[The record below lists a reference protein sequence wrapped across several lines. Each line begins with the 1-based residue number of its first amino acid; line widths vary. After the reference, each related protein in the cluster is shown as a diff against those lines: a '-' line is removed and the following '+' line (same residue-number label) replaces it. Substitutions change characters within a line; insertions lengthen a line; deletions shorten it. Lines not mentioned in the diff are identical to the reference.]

1 MTTLNESKFLN
12 KQKDVCEDT
21 VAERPPPKICPTCI
35 PNPDA
40 IVPTWYEAEE
50 PFLDEQRCE
59 YVVRVNVNDNGDSY
73 DVSQMRESGKSL
85 REVLNSYKI
94 AGIYQLLR
102 FFEKEISNQVIF
114 AFADDPQKLK
124 RLLRRNRANTEQLI
138 EKVTQS
144 VTDGVFDIYSL
155 SEGLIEAYGL
165 NAEGFNPEAL
175 ELYARADDYWVSLYQ
190 TPKGGEPIWV
200 KVVIPAFIFNRIP
213 EGLAG
218 DEEESDTSGEREVI
232 IDGTKFKGK
241 IRRLKHVL
249 GVYSKYQA
257 YWWQSEKGKLA
268 FQNDPIKGSYKNSFY
283 CKIYIDK
290 INDIADEIE
299 SLIES
304 QTDFKLR
311 NRRTNRAVDKIKITF
326 KQRGNN
332 PYYIKKL
339 EVMGFSCPEYERINL
354 NSLKANK
361 RKYKAPFNN
370 ETALGYIA
378 NLNPIDSDLN
388 ARETPP
394 WLDFLVKYTYPKL
407 TLDYGNASPE
417 TSVTDGTTSILGC
430 IVDNNGGTEG
440 LRDFFFDQVI
450 STFEAIEYKW
460 NQNACKVLAGAAN
473 AARAAGDAARSGLSD
488 EQAEFQ
494 QDQILGELQEDLDKT
509 SSGGAF
515 MFAEAAIERGI
526 DDLEE
531 ELYKFEK
538 EIELQEKIDFWV
550 TQRDKA
556 DEELN
561 EIVGFWTFFFE
572 QNNWRPTDFI
582 IGLAE
587 QQAAEQ
593 AAIDADIAE
602 QEAQAAAV
610 EAERLQDQYEVD
622 AFAADVFGG
631 PIPTKPDS
639 EIVDLSFEAMNLPE
653 DLGSSSLLDEGTG
666 ALSELNIPESVTNA
680 VENFLSGD
688 LEQKIQYALTIVSQG
703 NSIAATAFPDTGKAD
718 SLQRN
723 KTFSIENI
731 DKLNKELQELQE
743 STARSRAREERKAEN
758 EQRRNNKDEARFK
771 RKETKQ
777 VNKEADGILSGRK
790 ARKQN
795 REQRRKDNKFYRAD
809 ARAARTE
816 RRQSR
821 GAERGENPFIAYGR
835 EAALKGFDFENSLIS
850 LFLNEE
856 EFSNYGLSG
865 FNLSRIG
872 GKRKKGE
879 GAKQRLKNFFDN
891 FGICGFNKLL
901 EKAIK
906 CLLSGMDLRTALNQ
920 IVRAAISNMSPAA
933 MEKLL
938 VGLDPRKQAEI
949 REYVAQQ
956 FQDMPAPWERDYQPG
971 RVTTDQQMDAKQLSS
986 VSDNIS
992 SNAGNIEKYK
1002 TQVSALDD
1010 FVSALREFLG
1020 EIEQQAS
1027 STQLPTGIT
1036 LRVGDAGNNVK
1047 ILQQLLIAEF
1057 GPPIPNEP
1065 GLDPRFSVDG
1075 SFGPVTELAV
1085 EYYQTTKGLTV
1096 DGIVGPQTINSLNG
1110 PRKPATLSPEN
1121 IDQISIQFSAND
1133 DIKQFLVSSLTG
1145 KTPEQAPTV
1154 ANQIKDDL
1162 NKKIEELET
1171 KGKELQ
1177 GSLTS
1182 EQLQQWQNMT
1192 DEERQQ
1198 MINDA
1203 RIEAGIVVDV
1213 SNPEQVRQGSIGKAL
1228 GNVQGAIFDAYVEAF
1243 MSLVGIEDLFAALDK
1258 IPGAKLIGRIIASFD
1273 CPNVHFIYPPV
1284 RSFLSTL
1291 TFKQCLDGGRLA
1303 FPKLPRLP
1311 NIRSLAGIIF
1321 RKLVDIL
1328 VDAVADLITR
1338 VITALLLK
1346 VLLTIENALCKALEA
1361 VGRFAAEAVKGP
1373 DANFGGMMRDLFCD
1387 DGTSDSDVDDLT
1399 SSLLTDAG
1407 ITNTDLQNLA
1417 KNATASDLK
1426 NKHKEITET
1435 IARISSRRELEQLL
1449 VANDGEQDINT
1460 LKRISSTISL
1470 KFPEFAI
1477 FFDDPSKVAAIFSN
1491 IGNRLSPEQR
1501 ANVRDGLTRPGV
1513 NVPVDASVCLTSDQM
1528 DEWNDKRK
1536 TILTNAGMNP
1546 VEAEDYVA
1554 KLNDRAAGD
1563 LLDLADALAKG
1574 PEQVLGDAIDNA
1586 FGPGFG
1592 GQNPN
1597 DKGRLNDP
1605 FCPPTNASSI
1615 VALDTEE
1622 SLQEAA
1628 ELAEGT
1634 FRSLSF
1640 AFSND
1645 MIGKRDSFLDNIL
1658 ADTCNLPLKRHE
1670 QRANNFVFQI
1680 DWANSQ
1686 EDWDAKKERF
1696 STTKLGEIYFEALSS
1711 EEPIGVFPETVG
1723 ILTKEKLDANDF
1735 AINFKTTE
1743 KVRPQTKTKTIEKVG
1758 SLKNV
1763 NVKIRR
1769 TYRKE
1774 PDLVLDFFND
1784 KNEGCRFEYELMF
1797 TNYEDGEI
1805 KIKKELGYRTFI
1817 YYYGNEYEK
1826 SFFGKEDEDKEI
1838 PYDRLEYKVV
1848 NTVGISG
1855 TGSALVEQHGSISE
1869 KNLQEL
1875 KVPYQGVLFS
1885 NYISSI
1891 LSASGHS
1898 ALPVKQIAKDSY
1910 KNYMEYLYKGVLKGL
1925 NQKLDGTQPEG
1936 YDFGYVAND
1945 LTPDDVLYV
1954 NPEATSDESTW
1965 EYTYDEEE
1973 MVLGKSATN
1982 NERVH
1987 FLDPAIY
1994 GGSYNNPPFYIE
2006 PQKFKGWLGIA
2017 SALVPEFDGC
2027 KPRRTDFIGLKE
2039 LADNVTKL
2047 EQAIPPDSRLSED
2060 PDCINHTP
2068 FDKISDPSTLAYLDT
2083 TIAATIRIYAAE
2095 AMVKSMPVLSHMR
2108 YSEDNYD
2115 TGFASVIVE
2124 KMEQGLS
2131 ETDALIPI
2139 FGGRVQFYNYW
2150 LLFLEC
2156 AVMALVRKVNMGEI
2170 ESNSE
2175 IDEARS
2181 IIDKAQRR
2189 HLYPNRDVLR
2199 VIKGYGSSIERI
2211 KTINPAKID
2220 EDYKNQPRVRQILK
2234 GCYIAGY
2241 PGLAQKGRLIDQT
2254 IDFDPLFL
2262 SLNGARFASHINT
2275 IYDVRRECKI
2285 LLKYL
2290 VSHEISQMMSNLNE
2304 RFDGSQYIYDFYRY
2318 TLALPDVYAKTGL
2331 KSGLTE
2337 TEAPITDGEISYGS
2351 VPDVGDVSSV
2361 DLTAA
2366 GGFGFYI
2373 EKYVRTV
2380 EKPEEFYSESPF
2392 WANPDS
2398 EAAQIV
2404 KNMPNSLKG
2413 VCNIKEFGEYF
2424 SQAKDL
2430 FDENANISDI
2440 FGDASISEGS
2450 DEYLGSTGLKF
2461 GVRIIMVPDAIL
2473 AGKINEGEIDSKFAR
2488 EEKSYN
2494 LQSIPVASFEQDIP
2508 DIKFKELKFNNP
2520 TLDEDLKCYID
2531 NLVKT
2536 DEFVFLMDYVFGIK
2550 KLPSI
2555 LLTYVNEAFI
2565 QAVGADVERDVDNI
2579 IDRFD
2584 DAWKGEILSDSKRE
2598 CRRLFAAFYR
2608 SDDFEVPEGDDGRT
2622 LAEVL
2627 EQMKKG
2633 SLFGRA
2639 DPSMRWWRRRRQ
2651 RGRPYN
2657 KDGNECAGEFGG
2669 LFKN

>member
-12 KQKDVCEDT
+12 KQKDVCKDT

-40 IVPTWYEAEE
+40 IVPVWYEAEE

-114 AFADDPQKLK
+114 AFADDPQKLN
-124 RLLRRNRANTEQLI
+124 RLLRRNKAKTEQLI

-144 VTDGVFDIYSL
+144 VTVGVFDVYSL
-155 SEGLIEAYGL
+155 SQGLIEAYGL

-200 KVVIPAFIFNRIP
+200 KVVIPAFIFDRVP

-218 DEEESDTSGEREVI
+218 DEEDSDASGVKEVI
-232 IDGTKFKGK
+232 IDGTKFKAK

-290 INDIADEIE
+290 IDDIADQIE
-299 SLIES
+299 ALIES
-304 QTDFKLR
+304 QTDFRLR
-311 NRRTNRAVDKIKITF
+311 NRRTRRAVDKIKITF

-339 EVMGFSCPEYERINL
+339 EVMGFSCPEYEIINL
-354 NSLKANK
+354 NSLKAGR
-361 RKYKAPFNN
+361 RKYRAPFNN

-378 NLNPIDSDLN
+378 NINPIDSDLN
-388 ARETPP
+388 SRETPP

-488 EQAEFQ
+488 EEAGAQ
-494 QDQILGELQEDLDKT
+494 QNQILGELQEDLDKT
-509 SSGGAF
+509 SNNSGDMILDARVNRAARE
-515 MFAEAAIERGI
+515 AEEA
-526 DDLEE
+526 
-531 ELYKFEK
+531 LYKVEK
-538 EIELQEKIDFWV
+538 EIELQEKIDFW
-550 TQRDKA
+550 TKERDKS
-556 DEELN
+556 DEEL
-561 EIVGFWTFFFE
+561 EKIVGLWTYQFE
-572 QNNWRPTDFI
+572 TTNYRAEDFI
-582 IGLAE
+582 VGLAE

-593 AAIDADIAE
+593 AAADAIIAE
-602 QEAQAAAV
+602 QQAQAAAA
-610 EAERLQDQYEVD
+610 EAERQQQQYEVD
-622 AFAADVFGG
+622 LLAAEIFGG

-639 EIVDLSFEAMNLPE
+639 EIVDQTWEATFAPSE
-653 DLGSSSLLDEGTG
+653 GLGDSDLLDPNTG
-666 ALSELNIPESVTNA
+666 ALNELNISNSITNA
-680 VENFLSGD
+680 VENFLNADQG
-688 LEQKIQYALTIVSQG
+688 QKIEYAKTIVSQG
-703 NSIAATAFPDTGKAD
+703 NDIAAILFDNVGEAALLYKK
-718 SLQRN
+718 
-723 KTFSIENI
+723 KTNAINQI
-731 DKLNKELQELQE
+731 DDLNKQIQEIQE
-743 STARSRAREERKAEN
+743 STARSRAREERKDEN
-758 EQRRNNKDEARFK
+758 EQRRNQQDEARFK
-771 RKETKQ
+771 RKQTKQ
-777 VNKEADGILSGRK
+777 INKEAEGILSGRR
-790 ARKQN
+790 ARKEN
-795 REQRRKDNKFYRAD
+795 REQREKDNKFYRAD
-809 ARAARTE
+809 ARASRTE

-821 GAERGENPFIAYGR
+821 GAERGENPFIAAGR
-835 EAALKGFDFENSLIS
+835 EAALAGFDFENSLVS
-850 LFLNEE
+850 LFLTEE
-856 EFSNYGLSG
+856 EFANYGLSG
-865 FNLSRIG
+865 FNLSRIA

-933 MEKLL
+933 MDKLL
-938 VGLDPRKQAEI
+938 IGLDPRKQAEI

-956 FQDMPAPWERDYQPG
+956 FGDMPAPWERDYQPG

-1020 EIEQQAS
+1020 DIELLRSDTDARAVMGEGGYEYQQF
-1027 STQLPTGIT
+1027 
-1036 LRVGDAGNNVK
+1036 K
-1047 ILQQLLIAEF
+1047 
-1057 GPPIPNEP
+1057 
-1065 GLDPRFSVDG
+1065 DG
-1075 SFGPVTELAV
+1075 SITIIGGPNSVGTN
-1085 EYYQTTKGLTV
+1085 LTS
-1096 DGIVGPQTINSLNG
+1096 GPAWQAITDEIG
-1110 PRKPATLSPEN
+1110 PFPSKPATLSPEN
-1121 IDQISIQFSAND
+1121 IEQISVQFSAGNE
-1133 DIKQFLVSSLTG
+1133 IKQFLVSSLTG
-1145 KTPEQAPTV
+1145 KTPEQVPTV
-1154 ANQIKDDL
+1154 AKQIKDDL
-1162 NKKIEELET
+1162 NKKIQELET
-1171 KGKELQ
+1171 KGRELQ

-1192 DEERQQ
+1192 DEQRQQ
-1198 MINDA
+1198 MIDDA
-1203 RIEAGIVVDV
+1203 KNETGIVDI

-1273 CPNVHFIYPPV
+1273 CPNVHFIYPPI

-1311 NIRSLAGIIF
+1311 NIRSLAKIIF
-1321 RKLVDIL
+1321 DKLVQIL
-1328 VDAVADLITR
+1328 KDAVADLITR

-1407 ITNTDLQNLA
+1407 ITNTKLQNLA

-1491 IGNRLSPEQR
+1491 IGNRLTPEQR
-1501 ANVRDGLTRPGV
+1501 ANVRNGLTRPGV
-1513 NVPVDASVCLTSDQM
+1513 DAPVDASVCLTSAQM

-1546 VEAEDYVA
+1546 VEAEDYIA

-1574 PEQVLGDAIDNA
+1574 PDQILGDAIENA
-1586 FGPGFG
+1586 F
-1592 GQNPN
+1592 NPNSN

-1634 FRSLSF
+1634 FRSLAF
-1640 AFSND
+1640 AFTND
-1645 MIGKRDSFLDNIL
+1645 MIGKTDSFLDNVL
-1658 ADTCNLPLKRHE
+1658 ADTCNLPLRRHE
-1670 QRANNFVFQI
+1670 QRSNNFVFQI

-1686 EDWDAKKERF
+1686 EDWDAKKEKF
-1696 STTKLGEIYFEALSS
+1696 STTKLGEIYFGALSS

-1735 AINFKTTE
+1735 AIDFKTTE
-1743 KVRPQTKTKTIEKVG
+1743 KVRPQSKTKTMDIG
-1758 SLKNV
+1758 LGLKNV
-1763 NVKIRR
+1763 NVKYRR

-1774 PDLVLDFFND
+1774 PDLILDFFND

-1805 KIKKELGYRTFI
+1805 KIKKELGYRTFV

-1826 SFFGKEDEDKEI
+1826 TFFGKDEEEKDI

-1855 TGSALVEQHGSISE
+1855 TGSALVEQHGSITE
-1869 KNLQEL
+1869 KSLQEL

-1910 KNYMEYLYKGVLKGL
+1910 KNYIEYLYKGVLKGL

-1936 YDFGYVAND
+1936 YDFGYVANN

-2017 SALVPEFDGC
+2017 AALVPEFDGC

-2083 TIAATIRIYAAE
+2083 TVAATIRIYAAE

-2108 YSEDNYD
+2108 YSDDNYD

-2131 ETDALIPI
+2131 ETEALIPI
-2139 FGGRVQFYNYW
+2139 FGGRVQNYNYW

-2156 AVMALVRKVNMGEI
+2156 AVMALVRKVKMGEI

-2175 IDEARS
+2175 IDEARA

-2189 HLYPNRDVLR
+2189 HLYPNRDVLKI
-2199 VIKGYGSSIERI
+2199 IKGHGSSIERI

-2220 EDYKNQPRVRQILK
+2220 EDYKNRPRVRQVLK

-2241 PGLAQKGRLIDQT
+2241 PSLAQKGVVIDQT
-2254 IDFDPLFL
+2254 IDFDPLL
-2262 SLNGARFASHINT
+2262 LTLNGARFASHINT
-2275 IYDVRRECKI
+2275 IYDVRRQCKI

-2318 TLALPDVYAKTGL
+2318 TLALPDVYAKTTL

-2337 TEAPITDGEISYGS
+2337 TEAPITEGEISYGS

-2373 EKYVRTV
+2373 EKYIRTV
-2380 EKPEEFYSESPF
+2380 EKPQEFYSDSPF

-2398 EAAQIV
+2398 EAAQII

-2430 FDENANISDI
+2430 FDENVNISDI

-2450 DEYLGSTGLKF
+2450 DTYLGSTGLKF

-2473 AGKINEGEIDSKFAR
+2473 AGKINEGEIDAKFAR

-2584 DAWKGEILSDSKRE
+2584 DAWKGEVLSDSKRE

-2608 SDDFEVPEGDDGRT
+2608 SDDFEVPEGDDGRS
-2622 LAEVL
+2622 LAEIFEDL
-2627 EQMKKG
+2627 KKG
-2633 SLFGRA
+2633 SIFGRP

-2651 RGRPYN
+2651 RGRPYD

>member
-21 VAERPPPKICPTCI
+21 VAEKPPPKICPTCI

-40 IVPTWYEAEE
+40 IVPVWYEAEE

-124 RLLRRNRANTEQLI
+124 RLLRRNRAKTEDLI

-155 SEGLIEAYGL
+155 SQGLIDAYGL

-200 KVVIPAFIFNRIP
+200 KVVIPAFIFDRVP

-218 DEEESDTSGEREVI
+218 DEEDESDTSGEKEVI

-290 INDIADEIE
+290 IDDIADEIE

-304 QTDFKLR
+304 QTNFRLR
-311 NRRTNRAVDKIKITF
+311 RRRTRRAVDKIKITF

-339 EVMGFSCPEYERINL
+339 EVMGFSCPEYEIINL
-354 NSLKANK
+354 NSLKADK
-361 RKYKAPFNN
+361 RKYRAPFNN

-388 ARETPP
+388 SRETPP

-460 NQNACKVLAGAAN
+460 NQNACKVLAGAAS

-494 QDQILGELQEDLDKT
+494 QDQILGELQDDLNDT
-509 SSGGAF
+509 SSGSGD
-515 MFAEAAIERGI
+515 MFLEARVNRAARQA
-526 DDLEE
+526 EE
-531 ELYKFEK
+531 ELYKVEK
-538 EIELQEKIDFWV
+538 ELELQERIDFFLK
-550 TQRDKA
+550 DKDKHEKELKDIVELWDLFLSDFTA
-556 DEELN
+556 DDLSILIEVEE
-561 EIVGFWTFFFE
+561 IT
-572 QNNWRPTDFI
+572 T
-582 IGLAE
+582 
-587 QQAAEQ
+587 
-593 AAIDADIAE
+593 AD
-602 QEAQAAAV
+602 Q
-610 EAERLQDQYEVD
+610 
-622 AFAADVFGG
+622 FADDVFANTTPAPSALLGES
-631 PIPTKPDS
+631 PAAPYPVKPDS
-639 EIVDLSFEAMNLPE
+639 EIVDETWSDTIGLDEIGFAFEETVRSAATSNL
-653 DLGSSSLLDEGTG
+653 DNAYDAYLGSTTLESKVFYADQIFRFGNDIVATVIEKDKIDRSK
-666 ALSELNIPESVTNA
+666 ELVKLINSATNM
-680 VENFLSGD
+680 
-688 LEQKIQYALTIVSQG
+688 
-703 NSIAATAFPDTGKAD
+703 
-718 SLQRN
+718 
-723 KTFSIENI
+723 I
-731 DKLNKELQELQE
+731 DNLNKEIQELQE
-743 STARSRAREERKAEN
+743 STARSRARKKRKAEN
-758 EQRRNNKDEARFK
+758 EQRDFNREAAKTK
-771 RKETKQ
+771 RKTTKEI
-777 VNKEADGILSGRK
+777 NKEVDGLLSGPR
-790 ARKQN
+790 ARKEN
-795 REQRRKDNKFYRAD
+795 REQRQDDSRFYRAD

-821 GAERGENPFIAYGR
+821 GAERGENRFIAVGR
-835 EAALKGFDFENSLIS
+835 EAAIAGFDFENSLVS
-850 LFLNEE
+850 LFLTEE
-856 EFSNYGLSG
+856 EMANYGLSG

-891 FGICGFNKLL
+891 FGICGFNKLI

-933 MEKLL
+933 MDKLL

-956 FQDMPAPWERDYQPG
+956 FGDMPAPWERNYQPG
-971 RVTTDQQMDAKQLSS
+971 RVTTDQQIDAKQLSS

-992 SNAGNIEKYK
+992 SNAGNVEKYK

-1020 EIEQQAS
+1020 DIEQQAS
-1027 STQLPTGIT
+1027 STQLPTGIR
-1036 LRVGDAGNNVK
+1036 LKAGDAGNNVK
-1047 ILQQLLIAEF
+1047 ILQNLLINNLGPILTVDGDF
-1057 GPPIPNEP
+1057 GPKTNEAV
-1065 GLDPRFSVDG
+1065 R
-1075 SFGPVTELAV
+1075 SF
-1085 EYYQTTKGLTV
+1085 QTLKGLTV
-1096 DGIVGPQTINSLNG
+1096 DGIVGTQTINALNG
-1110 PRKPATLSPEN
+1110 PVKPATLGPEN
-1121 IDQISIQFSAND
+1121 IEQISVQFSASN
-1133 DIKQFLVSSLTG
+1133 DIKEFLISKLTG
-1145 KTPEQAPTV
+1145 KTPEQVPTV

-1182 EQLQQWQNMT
+1182 EQLQQWQNMS

-1273 CPNVHFIYPPV
+1273 CPNVHFIYPPI

-1311 NIRSLAGIIF
+1311 NIRSLAKIIF
-1321 RKLVDIL
+1321 DKLVQIL
-1328 VDAVADLITR
+1328 KDAVADLITR

-1407 ITNTDLQNLA
+1407 ITNTKLQNLA

-1426 NKHKEITET
+1426 NKHKEITQT

-1491 IGNRLSPEQR
+1491 IGNRLTPEQR

-1513 NVPVDASVCLTSDQM
+1513 DVPVDSSVCLTSAQM

-1546 VEAEDYVA
+1546 DEAEDYVA

-1574 PEQVLGDAIDNA
+1574 PDQILGDAIENA
-1586 FGPGFG
+1586 FNP
-1592 GQNPN
+1592 NPN

-1634 FRSLSF
+1634 FRSLAF
-1640 AFSND
+1640 AFTND
-1645 MIGKRDSFLDNIL
+1645 MIGKRDSFLDNVL
-1658 ADTCNLPLKRHE
+1658 ADTCNLPLRRHE

-1696 STTKLGEIYFEALSS
+1696 STTKLGEIYFGALSS

-1735 AINFKTTE
+1735 AIDFKTTE
-1743 KVRPQTKTKTIEKVG
+1743 KVRPQSKTKTMDIG
-1758 SLKNV
+1758 FGLKDV
-1763 NVKIRR
+1763 NVKYRR

-1774 PDLVLDFFND
+1774 PDLILDFFND

-1805 KIKKELGYRTFI
+1805 KFKKELGYRTFI

-1826 SFFGKEDEDKEI
+1826 TFFGKDEEDKEI

-1855 TGSALVEQHGSISE
+1855 TGSALVEQHGSITE
-1869 KNLQEL
+1869 KSLQEL

-1925 NQKLDGTQPEG
+1925 NQKLDGSQPEG
-1936 YDFGYVAND
+1936 YDFGYVANN

-1994 GGSYNNPPFYIE
+1994 GGSYTNPPFYIE

-2083 TIAATIRIYAAE
+2083 TVAATIRIYACE

-2131 ETDALIPI
+2131 ETEALIPI
-2139 FGGRVQFYNYW
+2139 FGGRVQNYNYW

-2156 AVMALVRKVNMGEI
+2156 AVMALVRKVKMGEI

-2175 IDEARS
+2175 IDEARA

-2189 HLYPNRDVLR
+2189 HLYPNRDVLKI
-2199 VIKGYGSSIERI
+2199 IKGHGSSIERI

-2220 EDYKNQPRVRQILK
+2220 EDYKNRPRVRQVLK

-2241 PGLAQKGRLIDQT
+2241 PSLAQKGVVIDQT
-2254 IDFDPLFL
+2254 IDFDPLL
-2262 SLNGARFASHINT
+2262 LTLNGARFASHINT
-2275 IYDVRRECKI
+2275 IYDVRRQCKI

-2290 VSHEISQMMSNLNE
+2290 VSHEISQLMSNLNE

-2318 TLALPDVYAKTGL
+2318 TLALPDVYAKTAL

-2398 EAAQIV
+2398 EAAQII

-2430 FDENANISDI
+2430 FDDNTNISDI
-2440 FGDASISEGS
+2440 FGDASMSEGS
-2450 DEYLGSTGLKF
+2450 DTYLGSTGLKF

-2473 AGKINEGEIDSKFAR
+2473 AGKINEGEIDAKFAR

-2584 DAWKGEILSDSKRE
+2584 DAWKGEVLSDSKRE

-2608 SDDFEVPEGDDGRT
+2608 SDDFEVPEGDDGRS
-2622 LAEVL
+2622 LAEIFEDL
-2627 EQMKKG
+2627 KKG
-2633 SLFGRA
+2633 SIFGRP

-2651 RGRPYN
+2651 RGRPYD

>member
-1 MTTLNESKFLN
+1 
-12 KQKDVCEDT
+12 
-21 VAERPPPKICPTCI
+21 
-35 PNPDA
+35 
-40 IVPTWYEAEE
+40 
-50 PFLDEQRCE
+50 
-59 YVVRVNVNDNGDSY
+59 
-73 DVSQMRESGKSL
+73 
-85 REVLNSYKI
+85 
-94 AGIYQLLR
+94 
-102 FFEKEISNQVIF
+102 
-114 AFADDPQKLK
+114 
-124 RLLRRNRANTEQLI
+124 
-138 EKVTQS
+138 
-144 VTDGVFDIYSL
+144 
-155 SEGLIEAYGL
+155 
-165 NAEGFNPEAL
+165 
-175 ELYARADDYWVSLYQ
+175 
-190 TPKGGEPIWV
+190 
-200 KVVIPAFIFNRIP
+200 
-213 EGLAG
+213 
-218 DEEESDTSGEREVI
+218 
-232 IDGTKFKGK
+232 
-241 IRRLKHVL
+241 
-249 GVYSKYQA
+249 
-257 YWWQSEKGKLA
+257 
-268 FQNDPIKGSYKNSFY
+268 
-283 CKIYIDK
+283 
-290 INDIADEIE
+290 
-299 SLIES
+299 
-304 QTDFKLR
+304 
-311 NRRTNRAVDKIKITF
+311 
-326 KQRGNN
+326 
-332 PYYIKKL
+332 
-339 EVMGFSCPEYERINL
+339 
-354 NSLKANK
+354 
-361 RKYKAPFNN
+361 
-370 ETALGYIA
+370 
-378 NLNPIDSDLN
+378 
-388 ARETPP
+388 
-394 WLDFLVKYTYPKL
+394 
-407 TLDYGNASPE
+407 
-417 TSVTDGTTSILGC
+417 
-430 IVDNNGGTEG
+430 
-440 LRDFFFDQVI
+440 
-450 STFEAIEYKW
+450 
-460 NQNACKVLAGAAN
+460 
-473 AARAAGDAARSGLSD
+473 
-488 EQAEFQ
+488 
-494 QDQILGELQEDLDKT
+494 
-509 SSGGAF
+509 
-515 MFAEAAIERGI
+515 
-526 DDLEE
+526 
-531 ELYKFEK
+531 
-538 EIELQEKIDFWV
+538 
-550 TQRDKA
+550 
-556 DEELN
+556 
-561 EIVGFWTFFFE
+561 
-572 QNNWRPTDFI
+572 
-582 IGLAE
+582 
-587 QQAAEQ
+587 
-593 AAIDADIAE
+593 
-602 QEAQAAAV
+602 
-610 EAERLQDQYEVD
+610 
-622 AFAADVFGG
+622 
-631 PIPTKPDS
+631 
-639 EIVDLSFEAMNLPE
+639 
-653 DLGSSSLLDEGTG
+653 
-666 ALSELNIPESVTNA
+666 
-680 VENFLSGD
+680 
-688 LEQKIQYALTIVSQG
+688 
-703 NSIAATAFPDTGKAD
+703 
-718 SLQRN
+718 
-723 KTFSIENI
+723 
-731 DKLNKELQELQE
+731 
-743 STARSRAREERKAEN
+743 
-758 EQRRNNKDEARFK
+758 
-771 RKETKQ
+771 
-777 VNKEADGILSGRK
+777 
-790 ARKQN
+790 
-795 REQRRKDNKFYRAD
+795 
-809 ARAARTE
+809 
-816 RRQSR
+816 
-821 GAERGENPFIAYGR
+821 
-835 EAALKGFDFENSLIS
+835 
-850 LFLNEE
+850 
-856 EFSNYGLSG
+856 
-865 FNLSRIG
+865 
-872 GKRKKGE
+872 
-879 GAKQRLKNFFDN
+879 
-891 FGICGFNKLL
+891 
-901 EKAIK
+901 
-906 CLLSGMDLRTALNQ
+906 
-920 IVRAAISNMSPAA
+920 
-933 MEKLL
+933 
-938 VGLDPRKQAEI
+938 
-949 REYVAQQ
+949 
-956 FQDMPAPWERDYQPG
+956 
-971 RVTTDQQMDAKQLSS
+971 
-986 VSDNIS
+986 
-992 SNAGNIEKYK
+992 
-1002 TQVSALDD
+1002 
-1010 FVSALREFLG
+1010 
-1020 EIEQQAS
+1020 
-1027 STQLPTGIT
+1027 
-1036 LRVGDAGNNVK
+1036 
-1047 ILQQLLIAEF
+1047 
-1057 GPPIPNEP
+1057 
-1065 GLDPRFSVDG
+1065 
-1075 SFGPVTELAV
+1075 
-1085 EYYQTTKGLTV
+1085 
-1096 DGIVGPQTINSLNG
+1096 
-1110 PRKPATLSPEN
+1110 
-1121 IDQISIQFSAND
+1121 
-1133 DIKQFLVSSLTG
+1133 
-1145 KTPEQAPTV
+1145 
-1154 ANQIKDDL
+1154 
-1162 NKKIEELET
+1162 
-1171 KGKELQ
+1171 
-1177 GSLTS
+1177 
-1182 EQLQQWQNMT
+1182 
-1192 DEERQQ
+1192 
-1198 MINDA
+1198 
-1203 RIEAGIVVDV
+1203 
-1213 SNPEQVRQGSIGKAL
+1213 
-1228 GNVQGAIFDAYVEAF
+1228 
-1243 MSLVGIEDLFAALDK
+1243 
-1258 IPGAKLIGRIIASFD
+1258 
-1273 CPNVHFIYPPV
+1273 
-1284 RSFLSTL
+1284 
-1291 TFKQCLDGGRLA
+1291 
-1303 FPKLPRLP
+1303 
-1311 NIRSLAGIIF
+1311 
-1321 RKLVDIL
+1321 
-1328 VDAVADLITR
+1328 
-1338 VITALLLK
+1338 
-1346 VLLTIENALCKALEA
+1346 
-1361 VGRFAAEAVKGP
+1361 
-1373 DANFGGMMRDLFCD
+1373 
-1387 DGTSDSDVDDLT
+1387 
-1399 SSLLTDAG
+1399 
-1407 ITNTDLQNLA
+1407 
-1417 KNATASDLK
+1417 
-1426 NKHKEITET
+1426 
-1435 IARISSRRELEQLL
+1435 
-1449 VANDGEQDINT
+1449 
-1460 LKRISSTISL
+1460 
-1470 KFPEFAI
+1470 
-1477 FFDDPSKVAAIFSN
+1477 
-1491 IGNRLSPEQR
+1491 
-1501 ANVRDGLTRPGV
+1501 
-1513 NVPVDASVCLTSDQM
+1513 
-1528 DEWNDKRK
+1528 
-1536 TILTNAGMNP
+1536 
-1546 VEAEDYVA
+1546 
-1554 KLNDRAAGD
+1554 
-1563 LLDLADALAKG
+1563 
-1574 PEQVLGDAIDNA
+1574 
-1586 FGPGFG
+1586 
-1592 GQNPN
+1592 
-1597 DKGRLNDP
+1597 
-1605 FCPPTNASSI
+1605 
-1615 VALDTEE
+1615 
-1622 SLQEAA
+1622 
-1628 ELAEGT
+1628 
-1634 FRSLSF
+1634 
-1640 AFSND
+1640 
-1645 MIGKRDSFLDNIL
+1645 
-1658 ADTCNLPLKRHE
+1658 
-1670 QRANNFVFQI
+1670 
-1680 DWANSQ
+1680 
-1686 EDWDAKKERF
+1686 
-1696 STTKLGEIYFEALSS
+1696 
-1711 EEPIGVFPETVG
+1711 
-1723 ILTKEKLDANDF
+1723 LDANDF